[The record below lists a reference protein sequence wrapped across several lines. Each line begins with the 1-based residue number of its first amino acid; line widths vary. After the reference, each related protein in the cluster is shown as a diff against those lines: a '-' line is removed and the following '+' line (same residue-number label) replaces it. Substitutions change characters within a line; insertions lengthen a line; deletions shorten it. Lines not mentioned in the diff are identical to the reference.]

1 MYWESSDT
9 KHDELLTRSEV
20 ALIFRVSPSTVTRWG
35 KEGRVPSILAPGG
48 QRRYPK
54 LAVERL
60 AYELSLAQ
68 PEART
73 TVKPN
78 IELNGPID
86 IVRLVHKAFRALSM
100 HVEILASELEHGGD
114 VVAFRKAFGFWS
126 KQLLYHATSEDKY
139 MTAPLVNC
147 QIARDNEAEHAALA
161 KQTGGLIGFMKKGE
175 TAGLRESVKSVM
187 VSLEEAQHEGVV
199 AKLEE
204 VEKTLLTELGEV
216 NVIARTNRQLY
227 SQIVA
232 LRVAEFDH
240 FENEETFVV
249 PVVRDR
255 MSEGQQ
261 LTVAR
266 HLLIDADAD
275 DPRWIIEWV
284 SSELNAGEQKVLAAL
299 ESSFPAIIN
308 Y

>member
-1 MYWESSDT
+1 
-9 KHDELLTRSEV
+9 
-20 ALIFRVSPSTVTRWG
+20 
-35 KEGRVPSILAPGG
+35 
-48 QRRYPK
+48 
-54 LAVERL
+54 
-60 AYELSLAQ
+60 
-68 PEART
+68 
-73 TVKPN
+73 
-78 IELNGPID
+78 
-86 IVRLVHKAFRALSM
+86 
-100 HVEILASELEHGGD
+100 
-114 VVAFRKAFGFWS
+114 
-126 KQLLYHATSEDKY
+126 

-240 FENEETFVV
+240 FKNEETIVV
-249 PVVRDR
+249 PAVRDQ
-255 MSEGQQ
+255 MSDEQQ

-284 SSELNAGEQKVLAAL
+284 SSELNAEEQKVLAAL
-299 ESSFPAIIN
+299 ESSFSVIEEEGKER
-308 Y
+308 